1 MFINRIREL
10 ELLGSRLEIFL
21 SWNWQNTYHLA
32 FLWLRRTGKTYLLNH
47 FLNLNKHTVH
57 IVYFNTSKFKISPYS
72 FSKWL
77 LESIL
82 NVIYSVSDNV
92 FDKIDDVEILKK
104 WQNIEKLFWNKE
116 LDIAVNKL
124 FELIKYIS
132 DTKWKLVIIF
142 DEFQDFFAFEAYP
155 KLKNIEAIFRDN
167 LEKQLNIFYI
177 LSWSFPS
184 ILKWILN
191 NPKHYL
197 YSHFEIVDIIN
208 FDKSNSKL
216 LIKSI
221 NPNLTK
227 NDIDNIFSL
236 SSWNPYLIVNIAK
249 DIHWWEKLNELLNE
263 FLFNINWKIYNYFLY
278 VLEESLNKIQWNT
291 NLYWILKEIA
301 INNELTI
308 TEICN
313 NTKTEAGVISKSLWL
328 LKKVDLIYQDLEKKW
343 HIQNYIFKF
352 FLKYYFLWIDDF
364 ENTKSMYSQNK
375 LALLQEEFAKVS
387 SELWKTKEFELYYE
401 IKENQWKIW
410 NGIKLPLFRK
420 IQKNYFTSFWDEIDL
435 YCETIKWK
443 KWIFELKYK
452 SKSIWNKELEKFIL
466 KMEADKYVYIS
477 KSWFSDKIDEKYKK
491 DKKNVLVSIWK

>member
-1 MFINRIREL
+1 MFINRIKEL
-10 ELLGSRLEIFL
+10 ELLENRLEIFL
-21 SWNWQNTYHLA
+21 WSNWQNTYHLA

-47 FLNLNKHTVH
+47 FLNENKNKVK

-77 LESIL
+77 LENIL
-82 NVIYSVSDNV
+82 SVIYWDFDNV
-92 FDKIDDVEILKK
+92 FDKIDDIEILKK
-104 WQNIEKLFWNKE
+104 WQNIEILFQNKE
-116 LDIAVNKL
+116 LDIAINKL

-177 LSWSFPS
+177 LSGSFPS

-191 NPKHYL
+191 NPRHYL

-208 FDKSNSKL
+208 FDKNNSRL

-221 NPNLTK
+221 NPNLIE
-227 NDIDNIFSL
+227 NDINNIFSL
-236 SSWNPYLIVNIAK
+236 SSWNPYLIVNITK
-249 DIHWWEKLNELLNE
+249 DIKWWEKLDDLLND
-263 FLFNINWKIYNYFLY
+263 FLFNTNWKIYNYFLY

-291 NLYWILKEIA
+291 VLYSILKELA
-301 INNELTI
+301 INNDLTI
-308 TEICN
+308 TDISN
-313 NTKTEAGVISKSLWL
+313 NTKTEAGVISKSLLL
-328 LKKVDLIYQDLEKKW
+328 LKKVDLVYQNTKKKW
-343 HIQNYIFKF
+343 DIQNYIFKF

-364 ENTKSMYSQNK
+364 ENTKSIYYQNK
-375 LALLQEEFAKVS
+375 LLLLQEEFAKVS

-401 IKENQWKIW
+401 IKENTWKIW
-410 NGIKLPLFRK
+410 KNIKLPSFKEIR
-420 IQKNYFTSFWDEIDL
+420 KNYFTNIWDEIDL

-443 KWIFELKYK
+443 KWVFELKYK
-452 SKSIWNKELEKFIL
+452 SKQIGNKEIKKFIS
-466 KMEADKYVYIS
+466 KIKADKYVYIS
-477 KSWFSDKIDEKYKK
+477 KSWFSEKIDDKYL
-491 DKKNVLVSIWK
+491 KNKNILFINI